1 MKRNDAYGTNTLAIN
16 DPTRDGQDES
26 YSHAKTGTLV
36 SVFEIAEIFQVHVRT
51 AQRWTSKDL
60 IPYYRIGSV
69 IRYDLTQVL
78 NSVERTHV

>member
-1 MKRNDAYGTNTLAIN
+1 MKRNDTYRTNALAIN
-16 DPTRDGQDES
+16 APPREGQNES
-26 YSHAKTGTLV
+26 YSHAKTSTLV
-36 SVFEIAEIFQVHVRT
+36 SVFEIADIFQVHVRT

-78 NSVERTHV
+78 NAVERTHV

>member
-1 MKRNDAYGTNTLAIN
+1 MKRNDTHCPTALAIN
-16 DPTRDGQDES
+16 HQRQHGKTES
-26 YSHAKTGTLV
+26 YPHGTTSTLV
-36 SVFEIAEIFQVHVRT
+36 SVFDIAEIFQVHVRT

-78 NSVERTHV
+78 HAVERTHV

>member
-1 MKRNDAYGTNTLAIN
+1 MKRNDTYRTNALAIN
-16 DPTRDGQDES
+16 APLREGQNES
-26 YSHAKTGTLV
+26 YSHAKTSTLV
-36 SVFEIAEIFQVHVRT
+36 SVFEIADIFQVHVRT

>member
-1 MKRNDAYGTNTLAIN
+1 MKRNDTYRTTALGINHPGTH
-16 DPTRDGQDES
+16 RKVES
-26 YSHAKTGTLV
+26 YSHGETNTLV

-78 NSVERTHV
+78 NSVGRTHV

>member
-1 MKRNDAYGTNTLAIN
+1 MKRNDTYCTNALAIN
-16 DPTRDGQDES
+16 APPREGQNES
-26 YSHAKTGTLV
+26 YSHAKTSTLV
-36 SVFEIAEIFQVHVRT
+36 SVFEIADIFQVHVRT

>member
-1 MKRNDAYGTNTLAIN
+1 MKRNDAYGTNALAIN
-16 DPTRDGQDES
+16 DPTRAGQNDS
-26 YSHAKTGTLV
+26 YSHAKAGTLV

-60 IPYYRIGSV
+60 IPYYRVGSV
-69 IRYDLTQVL
+69 IRYDLRQVL